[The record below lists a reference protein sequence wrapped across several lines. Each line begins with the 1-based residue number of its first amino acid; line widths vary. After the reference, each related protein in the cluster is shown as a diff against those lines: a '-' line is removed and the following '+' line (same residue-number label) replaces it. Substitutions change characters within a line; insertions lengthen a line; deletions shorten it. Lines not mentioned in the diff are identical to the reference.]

1 MDELKVIQQF
11 DQIISELNKDGLKD
25 IADRLEIEKQKIAH
39 QFNQAELNY
48 LQIDLEELLNE

>member
-11 DQIISELNKDGLKD
+11 DQIISELNKNGLKD

-39 QFNQAELNY
+39 QFNKAELNY

>member
-11 DQIISELNKDGLKD
+11 DQIISELNKNGLKD